1 MLHFAYQCHFQA
13 NNFIRGRGMV
23 TSYFQFVG
31 EKCDIQNKCHS
42 ISSIKIHA
50 VSCLAS
56 SRELQKSQMDPEEE
70 QDQLAGCY
78 CSLLGPPLSVD
89 GHCKVCVCAPLF
101 WESTLLAEG
110 PFKNKNLICL
120 PKKKNDSGF
129 NQKPIG
135 CFVHQISRTPN
146 FPTNQ
151 RTQISATVT
160 VNMKTENDLIMIY
173 FKVSETVGKTLW
185 QTRKELA
192 CSEFSL

>member
-56 SRELQKSQMDPEEE
+56 SRELQKSWMDPEEE
-70 QDQLAGCY
+70 QD
-78 CSLLGPPLSVD
+78 SLLVVIVPFQALLSVWT
-89 GHCKVCVCAPLF
+89 GTAKCVCAPWF
-101 WESTLLAEG
+101 WESTLLAKG

-120 PKKKNDSGF
+120 PEKK
-129 NQKPIG
+129 I
-135 CFVHQISRTPN
+135 I
-146 FPTNQ
+146 
-151 RTQISATVT
+151 
-160 VNMKTENDLIMIY
+160 L
-173 FKVSETVGKTLW
+173 GKTKSPSAVLFTKSPGLPTFP
-185 QTRKELA
+185 QIRELKYLLLLQ
-192 CSEFSL
+192 ST